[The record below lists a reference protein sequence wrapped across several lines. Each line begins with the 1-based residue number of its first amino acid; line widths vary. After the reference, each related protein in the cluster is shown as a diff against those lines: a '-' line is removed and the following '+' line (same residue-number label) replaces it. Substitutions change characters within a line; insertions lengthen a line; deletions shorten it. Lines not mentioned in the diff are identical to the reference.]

1 MRKHRTT
8 MYRNGS
14 SWTIS
19 RWDESVNCY
28 RLTEGKTYWQA
39 RAICGE
45 DNRRVPKARAGQ
57 LVKLEI
63 DEQGDIVNEQGEVI
77 MSKRYGYDSE
87 DADVVAQ
94 MVEAYNQREAKS

>member
-45 DNRRVPKARAGQ
+45 DNCRNPKTCNLPSHDHGFRAQAGA
-57 LVKLEI
+57 L
-63 DEQGDIVNEQGEVI
+63 
-77 MSKRYGYDSE
+77 
-87 DADVVAQ
+87 
-94 MVEAYNQREAKS
+94 